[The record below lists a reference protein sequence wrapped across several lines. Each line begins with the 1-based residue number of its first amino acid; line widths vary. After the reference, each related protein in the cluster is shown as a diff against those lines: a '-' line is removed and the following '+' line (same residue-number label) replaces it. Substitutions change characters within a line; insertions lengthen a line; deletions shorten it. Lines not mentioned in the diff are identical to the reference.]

1 MPGYESRFLTGQ
13 NKPRKPRI
21 SRKLG
26 IGAARQEIA
35 MNYSGNGD
43 VYKEGQKVARVRYD
57 LTQTITFID
66 TGTGSDTG
74 RGRGER
80 QRVKGLSSAGGSST
94 AGTVTVVIGKIEI
107 GEEYELRLDN
117 GNTVS
122 FFPNHHSANR
132 PSRYT
137 VTVW

>member
-1 MPGYESRFLTGQ
+1 
-13 NKPRKPRI
+13 
-21 SRKLG
+21 
-26 IGAARQEIA
+26 

-57 LTQTITFID
+57 LTLTTTFID
-66 TGTGSDTG
+66 TGTAIDT
-74 RGRGER
+74 GRGER
-80 QRVKGLSSAGGSST
+80 QRVKGLSSTGGTFGAGG
-94 AGTVTVVIGKIEI
+94 TVVVVIGKIEI

-132 PSRYT
+132 PSHYT